1 MSRRKYVL
9 VPIDGFK
16 LRYFLK
22 KKKGVLKTCERIGW
36 SQVHVDK
43 CLRNNEMPIELVYI
57 LTSCLGLDV
66 EEVANLELYRQRL
79 ESLYSKR
86 LREI

>member
-1 MSRRKYVL
+1 MSRRRYVL

-16 LRYFLK
+16 LRYYL
-22 KKKGVLKTCERIGW
+22 KKKGVRKTCDRIGW
-36 SQVHVDK
+36 SQPHVGQ

-57 LTSCLGLDV
+57 LISCLGLNV
-66 EEVANLELYRQRL
+66 EDVANLELYRQRL

>member
-1 MSRRKYVL
+1 MSRRRYVL

-16 LRYFLK
+16 LRYYL

-66 EEVANLELYRQRL
+66 EDVANLDLYRQRL